1 MNAAFSSILV
11 SSLRFTTRRNFY
23 LNLSLHTFLSSL
35 LYPFLLSFSLPVNSL
50 SSPIFIMFL
59 GGNFFQ
65 CCNKYNK
72 CSEDFFDQSSLHHKY
87 FIQNKLEL

>member
-1 MNAAFSSILV
+1 MPLSAAFCFFSPFHYKKKLLSQPFSPHLSS
-11 SSLRFTTRRNFY
+11 F
-23 LNLSLHTFLSSL
+23 SSL
-35 LYPFLLSFSLPVNSL
+35 LLLISERFH

>member
-1 MNAAFSSILV
+1 MPLSATFGFFSPFHSKKKLIYQ
-11 SSLRFTTRRNFY
+11 SFSPHFF
-23 LNLSLHTFLSSL
+23 SFFSL
-35 LYPFLLSFSLPVNSL
+35 LLLISERPHSA
-50 SSPIFIMFL
+50 PIFVMFL